1 MSEGLRRST
10 TELRRNDRN
19 QIRAGGTRTHDF
31 RLIMLY
37 SNSAV
42 NRCLLLFLSQRKERE
57 SNPQGLS
64 CKLGR
69 LPTGSRRLSVCPS
82 IVCFSSSTRNRTWNF
97 SLEARDD
104 VRFTIEPCSLRQL
117 IEPTERK
124 ARESNPHLYSRT
136 ALAVQPS
143 KPYLATFQVIEWS
156 HRGSNSG
163 FRHAMAMSSRW
174 TTTPFHTKVRSRI
187 ELDLRSYQERVLPE
201 HLQTITCRITWLSTK
216 SLFRFAYSTMQAVR
230 SKR

>member
-1 MSEGLRRST
+1 M
-10 TELRRNDRN
+10 
-19 QIRAGGTRTHDF
+19 
-31 RLIMLY
+31 Y

-42 NRCLLLFLSQRKERE
+42 DRCLQMFLSQRKERE

-69 LPTGSRRLSVCPS
+69 LPTGSRRQSVCPS
-82 IVCFSSSTRNRTWNF
+82 NTFQASSSTRNRTWNF

-104 VRFTIEPCSLRQL
+104 IRFTIEPCCLRQL

-143 KPYLATFQVIEWS
+143 KPYLATF
-156 HRGSNSG
+156 
-163 FRHAMAMSSRW
+163 HA
-174 TTTPFHTKVRSRI
+174 KVRSRI

-201 HLQTITCRITWLSTK
+201 HLQTITISDRGRNRTFDFL
-216 SLFRFAYSTMQAVR
+216 RVMQV
-230 SKR
+230 S

>member
-10 TELRRNDRN
+10 TELRRNDLN
-19 QIRAGGTRTHDF
+19 QSRAGGTRTHDF

-42 NRCLLLFLSQRKERE
+42 DRCLLLFLSQRKERE

-69 LPTGSRRLSVCPS
+69 LQTGSRRHSVCPS
-82 IVCFSSSTRNRTWNF
+82 VVCFSSSTRNRTWNF

-104 VRFTIEPCSLRQL
+104 VRFTIEPCCLRQL

-156 HRGSNSG
+156 HRDSNSG
-163 FRHAMAMSSRW
+163 PCHAIAMSSRW
-174 TTTPFHTKVRSRI
+174 TMTPFNSEVRSRI

-201 HLQTITCRITWLSTK
+201 HLQTITTSDRGRNRTFDFL
-216 SLFRFAYSTMQAVR
+216 RVMQV
-230 SKR
+230 S

>member
-1 MSEGLRRST
+1 VSEGLRRST
-10 TELRRNDRN
+10 TELRRNDLN
-19 QIRAGGTRTHDF
+19 QSRAGGTRTHDF

-42 NRCLLLFLSQRKERE
+42 DRCLLLFLSQRKERE

-69 LPTGSRRLSVCPS
+69 LPTGSRRHSVCAS
-82 IVCFSSSTRNRTWNF
+82 ILCLSSSTRNRTWNF

-104 VRFTIEPCSLRQL
+104 IRFTIEPCCLRQL

-156 HRGSNSG
+156 HRDSNSG

-174 TTTPFHTKVRSRI
+174 TMTPFHTKVRSRI

-201 HLQTITCRITWLSTK
+201 HLQTITFSDRGRNRTFGFL
-216 SLFRFAYSTMQAVR
+216 RVMQV
-230 SKR
+230 S

>member
-1 MSEGLRRST
+1 M
-10 TELRRNDRN
+10 
-19 QIRAGGTRTHDF
+19 
-31 RLIMLY
+31 Y

-42 NRCLLLFLSQRKERE
+42 DRCLQMFLSQRKERE

-82 IVCFSSSTRNRTWNF
+82 ILCFSSSTRNRTWNF

-104 VRFTIEPCSLRQL
+104 VCFTIEPCCLRQL

-143 KPYLATFQVIEWS
+143 KPYLATFQFVEWS
-156 HRGSNSG
+156 HRDSNSG
-163 FRHAMAMSSRW
+163 PRHAMAMSSRW
-174 TTTPFHTKVRSRI
+174 TMTPSVIQRRGSFENRTRSSFLPRTRAPGTLTNQLPPVIAEGIEPSISCVSCRCLSRWTTRS
-187 ELDLRSYQERVLPE
+187 
-201 HLQTITCRITWLSTK
+201 C
-216 SLFRFAYSTMQAVR
+216 
-230 SKR
+230 

>member
-19 QIRAGGTRTHDF
+19 QSRAGGTRTHDF

-42 NRCLLLFLSQRKERE
+42 DRCLLLFLSQRKERE

-69 LPTGSRRLSVCPS
+69 LPTGSRRQSVCPS
-82 IVCFSSSTRNRTWNF
+82 IMCFSSSTRNRTWNF
-97 SLEARDD
+97 SLESRDD
-104 VRFTIEPCSLRQL
+104 VRFTIEPCCLRQS

-143 KPYLATFQVIEWS
+143 KPYLATFHSE
-156 HRGSNSG
+156 
-163 FRHAMAMSSRW
+163 A
-174 TTTPFHTKVRSRI
+174 K
-187 ELDLRSYQERVLPE
+187 DLRLKAKGSR
-201 HLQTITCRITWLSTK
+201 QTL
-216 SLFRFAYSTMQAVR
+216 
-230 SKR
+230 

>member
-1 MSEGLRRST
+1 M
-10 TELRRNDRN
+10 
-19 QIRAGGTRTHDF
+19 
-31 RLIMLY
+31 Y

-42 NRCLLLFLSQRKERE
+42 DRCLQMFLSQRKERE

-82 IVCFSSSTRNRTWNF
+82 ILCLSSSTRNRTWNF

-104 VRFTIEPCSLRQL
+104 IRFTIEPCSLRQS

-124 ARESNPHLYSRT
+124 ARESNPHLLTRT

-143 KPYLATFQVIEWS
+143 KPYLATFQVSEWS
-156 HRGSNSG
+156 HRDSNEPLPRGKHCSPCHGDVFLLDHDPISYRGSFEN
-163 FRHAMAMSSRW
+163 RTRSSFLPR
-174 TTTPFHTKVRSRI
+174 TRAPGTPTNHC
-187 ELDLRSYQERVLPE
+187 
-201 HLQTITCRITWLSTK
+201 H
-216 SLFRFAYSTMQAVR
+216 
-230 SKR
+230 

>member
-1 MSEGLRRST
+1 M
-10 TELRRNDRN
+10 
-19 QIRAGGTRTHDF
+19 
-31 RLIMLY
+31 Y
-37 SNSAV
+37 SKSAV
-42 NRCLLLFLSQRKERE
+42 NRCLHLFLSQRKERE

-82 IVCFSSSTRNRTWNF
+82 ILCFSSSTRNRTWNF

-104 VRFTIEPCSLRQL
+104 IRFTIKPCCLQQL

-156 HRGSNSG
+156 HRDSNSG

-174 TTTPFHTKVRSRI
+174 TMTPFHAKVRSRI

-201 HLQTITCRITWLSTK
+201 HLQTITISDRGRNRTFDFL
-216 SLFRFAYSTMQAVR
+216 RVMQV
-230 SKR
+230 S

>member
-1 MSEGLRRST
+1 M
-10 TELRRNDRN
+10 
-19 QIRAGGTRTHDF
+19 
-31 RLIMLY
+31 Y

-42 NRCLLLFLSQRKERE
+42 DRCLQMFLSQRKERE

-97 SLEARDD
+97 SLEARGDI
-104 VRFTIEPCSLRQL
+104 RFTIEPCCLRQL

-156 HRGSNSG
+156 HRDLNSG
-163 FRHAMAMSSRW
+163 FRNAMAMSSRW
-174 TTTPFHTKVRSRI
+174 TTRSSNKVV
-187 ELDLRSYQERVLPE
+187 ETGVEPA
-201 HLQTITCRITWLSTK
+201 K
-216 SLFRFAYSTMQAVR
+216 SLGSRPSRFSGLRTQPI
-230 SKR
+230 SKMAGPGVAPGRPSL

>member
-1 MSEGLRRST
+1 M
-10 TELRRNDRN
+10 
-19 QIRAGGTRTHDF
+19 
-31 RLIMLY
+31 Y

-42 NRCLLLFLSQRKERE
+42 DRCLLLSLLQRKERE

-69 LPTGSRRLSVCPS
+69 LPTGSRRQSVCPS
-82 IVCFSSSTRNRTWNF
+82 IMCFSSSTRNRTWNF

-104 VRFTIEPCSLRQL
+104 VRFTIELCCLRQL
-117 IEPTERK
+117 IEPTKRK

-143 KPYLATFQVIEWS
+143 KPYLATFQVMEWS
-156 HRGSNSG
+156 HRDSNSG

-174 TTTPFHTKVRSRI
+174 TMTPFHTKVRSRI

-201 HLQTITCRITWLSTK
+201 HLQTITTSDRGRNRTFDFL
-216 SLFRFAYSTMQAVR
+216 RVMQV
-230 SKR
+230 S

>member
-1 MSEGLRRST
+1 M
-10 TELRRNDRN
+10 
-19 QIRAGGTRTHDF
+19 
-31 RLIMLY
+31 Y

-42 NRCLLLFLSQRKERE
+42 DRCLLLFLLQRKERE

-104 VRFTIEPCSLRQL
+104 VRFTIEPCCLRQS

-124 ARESNPHLYSRT
+124 ARESNPHLLTRT

-156 HRGSNSG
+156 HRDSNSG

-174 TTTPFHTKVRSRI
+174 TMTPFHAKVRSRI

-201 HLQTITCRITWLSTK
+201 HLQTITFSDRGRNRTFDFL
-216 SLFRFAYSTMQAVR
+216 RVMQV
-230 SKR
+230 S